1 MTITAQSVQGVA
13 GTAEKVIEGVM
24 GVEPYVATIAGAAI
38 PGAAPI
44 VAAVQPMVMVAIPFV
59 ENALK
64 SLSAGNGGDSLTAFV
79 QLLQHLMPG
88 MPNAPILQAP
98 AAPTAPEPQAS

>member
-1 MTITAQSVQGVA
+1 MTITASSVQSA
-13 GTAEKVIEGVM
+13 AATAEKVIEGVM

-38 PGAAPI
+38 PGAAPV
-44 VAAVQPMVMVAIPFV
+44 VAMVQPMVVAAAPFV

-64 SLSAGNGGDSLTAFV
+64 SLAAGNGGDTLSAFV

-88 MPNAPILQAP
+88 MPNAAGL
-98 AAPTAPEPQAS
+98 APTAAPPQAS